1 MVVWVVEV
9 VMVAA
14 VTEALIKDR
23 RERVTEAAEVG
34 KEEEAA
40 AMAAADRSHV
50 HGARNDASRTT
61 RSVITQVAPCI
72 T

>member
-1 MVVWVVEV
+1 
-9 VMVAA
+9 MVAA
-14 VTEALIKDR
+14 VTEVLIKDR

-34 KEEEAA
+34 KEEEEAA

-50 HGARNDASRTT
+50 HDARNDASRTT
-61 RSVITQVAPCI
+61 RNVITQVAPCI